1 MFSPITVDNMK
12 VFGPLG
18 SITMWW
24 VITCAFL
31 AGLTVKKAWT
41 FTSDLSAGSLPIK
54 SQLVHPVRL
63 DTNRQPL
70 SGHQDFRWRS
80 LEDWEQSVVYEW
92 IAFNRT
98 FVVVLENEDSFI
110 APQFHLQMVDS
121 FDENATLW
129 IHSTSE
135 RRCYYKGRVESDEQ
149 SRVSVSLC
157 QGMFGLIHT
166 SHGDYTIESAPSK
179 SETENVLKRVHLM
192 TQLSLSQPGGK
203 KIRGPIETCYL
214 KDSSRLKRRKA
225 KNKTL
230 NVGKSYHNEGMRSK
244 RSVSI
249 ERHVEVLVVVDRQM
263 ANQYG
268 ENLRHYVLTLMSAVA
283 MIYKEPSLG
292 NFINIAVVKL
302 VVLSEEENREVV
314 HSSASKTLR
323 SFCRWQ
329 QVNNHDDDSHPHH
342 HDTAVLITR
351 EDLCRVAKACDTL
364 GLANP
369 GMVCSR
375 YSSCAIVEDN
385 GLSAAFTIAHE
396 LGHVLGIPHDD
407 DFKCRKHREH
417 GKALN
422 VMARMLDE
430 KSHPWDWSPCSK
442 KYLTNFLDTGKGE
455 CLNDKPIENLLDNPS
470 INDRYLGELYDM
482 DYQCELVF
490 GGESKICPYMP
501 VCRKLW
507 CTLHGTYT
515 YGCRT
520 QHMPWADGTF
530 CGPDKWCQR
539 GECVKV
545 ADKQNQ
551 EPIDG
556 QWGEW
561 QEYGPCSRKCGGGV
575 QRSVRHCDSPR
586 PANRGKYCLGRRT
599 RYLSCHMHPCPFGTP
614 DPRAEEC
621 SLFNGMTMNFPGLPS
636 NVKWLPY
643 YSEDRTEACK
653 LYCQDHETSAHFLLK
668 DRVTD
673 GIPCW
678 EESFDVCVNGVCEN
692 AGCDRVLGSNKT
704 LDRCGICG
712 GDSSTC
718 KTVHGHFNEVKYGYN
733 SVVMIPAGATNIVIL
748 QYGYQNSHL
757 DDNYLAL
764 LSHNQNYLL
773 NGNFTVTPFKKT
785 MKYFGATLEYSGSIA
800 VVERI
805 NSSKPLKK
813 KLYVQVLTVGSLRP
827 PDIRFEYT
835 VSLRDQNK
843 YRWDLEKWS
852 SCSHLCGGETFQRPV
867 CIRVF
872 DNQVVNDNHCDAT
885 DKPLELAKT
894 CNDHCILR
902 WNFTVIAECSHQCGP
917 GTRQRDVKC
926 LQEFTNNTVQ
936 QVNTQFCVHLVGK
949 PRDTEQCE
957 GSCPKSQW
965 IFGNWSECSKSC
977 GRGEKT
983 RSATCVDQNGLN
995 RSESR
1000 CELTEKITRQEC
1012 NIDSCPQW
1020 MTAEWTECSAS
1031 CGEGMRTRYVT
1042 CHDFRNDVE
1051 FPEPSCD
1058 QKSRPI
1064 DLEVCN
1070 SKPCGSWR
1078 TSEWSQCLATCGRG
1092 IMTRH
1097 VVCML
1102 LDGTQG
1108 YDQNC
1113 DSATRP
1119 EGEKI
1124 CNLPE
1129 CSKIPGVFRG
1139 FGDINHNK
1147 VEGFFW
1153 RTGPWGACSRTCNGG
1168 IQRRQV
1174 ACYDELGKMSDQCE
1188 SAKKPVEAV
1197 QCSMDKCPEWS
1208 AGEWQECNKSC
1219 GRGFQTRQVACRDE
1233 RVKVVPDYKCD
1244 VYSRPFETK
1253 ECNTEDC
1260 PPSFIGYRWYL
1271 GPWSSCSVTC
1281 GKGIERRQLRCIDG
1295 QERSV
1300 SVEKCDGPVPENTK
1314 ECIQSSCPEW
1324 MWSEWTV
1331 CSVRCG
1337 QGIQSR
1343 HPHCKEDSIIVDS
1356 SRCEGEMPR
1365 TQTQSCSL
1373 RPCNYQWSAGEWT
1386 QCLVSC
1392 GQGTQHREVVC
1403 LDESQKVVSEDLCK
1417 DRPPVDVRDCR
1428 QPDCAYWVWTEWS
1441 RCSSVCGQGKQIR
1454 HSRCF
1459 YGNETISDFHC
1470 EEEKPEPET
1479 RLCFEKACVFR
1490 WKKGIWSKCSVTCGR
1505 GRRQRFVS
1513 CIDSKGGAVADKLC
1527 GPKRKPKTVR
1537 RCKRIPACPLS
1548 WVPDEWTQCSS
1559 SCGPGV
1565 QLRRAFCH
1573 EVNSYG
1579 WVNPEPV
1586 PESLNKSKPWCDREK
1601 RPKTYR
1607 FCNLGYC
1614 NSGAVWKPWPW
1625 RACPVSC
1632 GVGKQRR
1639 RVPCYN
1645 LEGKRISR
1653 KRCNPA
1659 LRPKK
1664 KRKCTMKT
1672 CSASAVSCHDIQ
1684 KKRGLKEDGEQDF
1697 YVRGK
1702 LVKIYCAK
1710 MNTSN
1715 PQEYISLPSGESNNY
1730 SEIYDKR
1737 LLNPDTCPY
1746 GGNRQDY
1753 CPCVTERRVES
1764 GLTMFSKVAV
1774 NLTTL
1779 QVITDDFTF
1788 SKTPHGQ
1795 RVRYGEAGDCYSL
1808 KECPQGHFS
1817 INLKGTGFIVSK
1829 ATQWEKYGTTTTIK
1843 LHILKNGET
1852 VQGKCGGYCGKCTPD
1867 VSGLMLDVAPL

>member
-1 MFSPITVDNMK
+1 LP
-12 VFGPLG
+12 
-18 SITMWW
+18 
-24 VITCAFL
+24 
-31 AGLTVKKAWT
+31 
-41 FTSDLSAGSLPIK
+41 AGSLPMK

-63 DTNRQPL
+63 DANRQAL
-70 SGHQDFRWRS
+70 SGHQDFRWRN

-98 FVVVLENEDSFI
+98 FVVALENEDSFI
-110 APQFHLQMVDS
+110 APQFHLQTVDS
-121 FDENATLW
+121 YDENATLW
-129 IHSTSE
+129 IHRAPE
-135 RRCYYKGRVESDEQ
+135 RRCYYKGLVEGDNQ

-166 SHGDYTIESAPSK
+166 SHGDYTIEPVPSR
-179 SETENVLKRVHLM
+179 SETENVLQRIHRM
-192 TQLSLSQPGGK
+192 TQLSLTQPGGK
-203 KIRGPIETCYL
+203 KTNGPIETCYL
-214 KDSSRLKRRKA
+214 KDSSKLKRRR
-225 KNKTL
+225 KTKDKTT
-230 NVGKSYHNEGMRSK
+230 NIGEGYRHSFHNERVRSK

-249 ERHVEVLVVVDRQM
+249 ERNVEVLIAVDRQM
-263 ANQYG
+263 ADQYG
-268 ENLRHYVLTLMSAVA
+268 ESLRHYVLTLMSAVA

-329 QVNNHDDDSHPHH
+329 QINNHDDDNHPHH

-417 GKALN
+417 GQALK

-455 CLNDKPIENLLDNPS
+455 CLNDKPTENLMDNPS
-470 INDRYLGELYDM
+470 ISDRYLGELYDM

-545 ADKQNQ
+545 ADKQKQ
-551 EPIDG
+551 EPVDG

-561 QEYGPCSRKCGGGV
+561 QGYGPCSRKCGGGV
-575 QRSVRHCDSPR
+575 QRSVRDCDSPR

-599 RYLSCHMHPCPFGTP
+599 RYLSCNMHPCPFGTT

-733 SVVMIPAGATNIVIL
+733 SVVMIPAGATNIEIL

-764 LSHNQNYLL
+764 LSHNQNYLM

-785 MKYFGATLEYSGSIA
+785 IKYFGATLEYSGSIA

-805 NSSKPLKK
+805 NSSKPLKR

-852 SCSHLCGGETFQRPV
+852 SCSHLCEGEMFRRPV
-867 CIRVF
+867 CVRIF
-872 DNQVVNDNHCDAT
+872 DNQVVNDNHCGAT

-902 WNFTVIAECSHQCGP
+902 WNFTVITECSEQCGP

-926 LQEFTNNTVQ
+926 LQEFTNNTAQ
-936 QVNTQFCVHLVGK
+936 QVNTQFCDHLVDK
-949 PRDTEQCE
+949 PRDSEQCE
-957 GSCPKSQW
+957 GSCPKSHW

-977 GRGEKT
+977 GGGEKT
-983 RSATCVDQNGLN
+983 RSATCVDPDGQNL
-995 RSESR
+995 SESR
-1000 CELTEKITRQEC
+1000 CELTGKITRQEC
-1012 NIDSCPQW
+1012 NTDSCPEW
-1020 MTAEWTECSAS
+1020 MTGEWAECSAT
-1031 CGEGMRTRYVT
+1031 CGEGTRTRYVT

-1051 FPEPSCD
+1051 LPEPSCD
-1058 QKSRPI
+1058 KTSRPTNH
-1064 DLEVCN
+1064 EVCN
-1070 SKPCGSWR
+1070 STPCGSWR
-1078 TSEWSQCLATCGRG
+1078 TSEWSQC
-1092 IMTRH
+1092 
-1097 VVCML
+1097 
-1102 LDGTQG
+1102 
-1108 YDQNC
+1108 
-1113 DSATRP
+1113 
-1119 EGEKI
+1119 
-1124 CNLPE
+1124 
-1129 CSKIPGVFRG
+1129 
-1139 FGDINHNK
+1139 
-1147 VEGFFW
+1147 
-1153 RTGPWGACSRTCNGG
+1153 
-1168 IQRRQV
+1168 
-1174 ACYDELGKMSDQCE
+1174 
-1188 SAKKPVEAV
+1188 
-1197 QCSMDKCPEWS
+1197 
-1208 AGEWQECNKSC
+1208 NKSC
-1219 GRGFQTRQVACRDE
+1219 GRGFQSRQVACRDE
-1233 RVKVVPDYKCD
+1233 RGKVVPDYKCD

-1253 ECNTEDC
+1253 ECNTEEC
-1260 PPSFIGYRWYL
+1260 PPSFLGYRWYL

-1300 SVEKCDGPVPENTK
+1300 AVEKCDGPIPENIK
-1314 ECIQSSCPEW
+1314 ECVQSPCPEW
-1324 MWSEWTV
+1324 IWSEWST

-1337 QGIQSR
+1337 QGIQTR
-1343 HPHCKEDSIIVDS
+1343 HPECKEDSVAVDS
-1356 SRCEGEMPR
+1356 TRCEGEMPR
-1365 TQTQSCSL
+1365 IQTQSCSL
-1373 RPCNYQWSAGEWT
+1373 RPCNYQWSAREWT
-1386 QCLVSC
+1386 QCSVSC

-1403 LDESQKVVSEDLCK
+1403 LDESQKLVSRDLCE
-1417 DRPPVDVRDCR
+1417 DHPPADVRDCK
-1428 QPDCAYWVWTEWS
+1428 QPDCAHWVWTEWS
-1441 RCSSVCGQGKQIR
+1441 R
-1454 HSRCF
+1454 
-1459 YGNETISDFHC
+1459 
-1470 EEEKPEPET
+1470 
-1479 RLCFEKACVFR
+1479 
-1490 WKKGIWSKCSVTCGR
+1490 CSVTCGR
-1505 GRRQRFVS
+1505 GRRQRIVN
-1513 CIDSKGGAVADKLC
+1513 CIDGKGDAVADKLC
-1527 GPKRKPKTVR
+1527 GPKRKPKSVR
-1537 RCKRIPACPLS
+1537 RCKRIPACPYS
-1548 WVPDEWTQCSS
+1548 WIPDEWTQCSS

-1565 QLRRAFCH
+1565 QQRRAFCYK
-1573 EVNSYG
+1573 VNSYG

-1586 PESLNKSKPWCDREK
+1586 PESLDKSEPWCDREK
-1601 RPKTYR
+1601 RPKTTR
-1607 FCNLGYC
+1607 LCNLGHC

-1625 RACPVSC
+1625 RDCPVSC

-1639 RVPCYN
+1639 RVPCHN

-1653 KRCNPA
+1653 KRCNHA

-1664 KRKCTMKT
+1664 KRKCTMRP

-1684 KKRGLKEDGEQDF
+1684 KWRRIKEDGEQDI

-1702 LVKIYCAK
+1702 IVKIYCAK

-1715 PQEYISLPSGESNNY
+1715 PQEYVSLPSGESNNY
-1730 SEIYDKR
+1730 SEVYDKR

-1746 GGNRQDY
+1746 GGNRQDS

-1764 GLTMFSKVAV
+1764 GLTMFRKLAV

-1808 KECPQGHFS
+1808 EECPQGRFS
-1817 INLKGTGFIVSK
+1817 INLKGTGFIVSE
-1829 ATQWEKYGTTTTIK
+1829 ATQWEKYGTRTTIK
-1843 LHILKNGET
+1843 LHILENGEI

-1867 VSGLMLDVAPL
+1867 VSGLSLDVAPL